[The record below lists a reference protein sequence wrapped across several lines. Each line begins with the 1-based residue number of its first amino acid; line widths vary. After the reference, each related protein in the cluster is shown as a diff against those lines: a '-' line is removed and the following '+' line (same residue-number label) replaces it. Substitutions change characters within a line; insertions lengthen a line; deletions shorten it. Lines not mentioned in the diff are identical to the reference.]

1 MNTSRGHLRF
11 IADGRESFQEQRK
24 HEIRAELLHK
34 RAHELHAA
42 NFLRRAW
49 LRWQIE
55 REAARRASAEEP
67 SDRALFVTP
76 R

>member
-11 IADGRESFQEQRK
+11 IADGRVLFQEQRR
-24 HEIRAELLHK
+24 HEIREELLQKH
-34 RAHELHAA
+34 AHELHAA
-42 NFLRRAW
+42 NFLRRGW

>member
-11 IADGRESFQEQRK
+11 IADGRESFQEQRRN
-24 HEIRAELLHK
+24 EIREELLHK
-34 RAHELHAA
+34 HARELRVAH
-42 NFLRRAW
+42 FPRRCW

-55 REAARRASAEEP
+55 RKAARHASAEE
-67 SDRALFVTP
+67 SSNRALFVTQ